1 MEKAVKRTMGS
12 TLHTSPAT
20 WRISRHLSSWSRLRE
35 HRQTIPPFASPC
47 RCLRATRVRHCPH
60 GERRRRLTRRLR
72 PRAPT
77 SLVFRRQ
84 AQQGIMALFPRAV
97 QEASSRH
104 AHVEC
109 TSSPIDAPRAT
120 MRATTLGMGRRLD
133 PRVSKRQQGLQ
144 PRHPQHHP
152 QGGRRNRRAR
162 AYRVEMHVSFVRA
175 RSDRS
180 DARDRERRA
189 KRSMIRITSRN
200 GRSHNSTRKTQKDV

>member
-1 MEKAVKRTMGS
+1 MGS

-20 WRISRHLSSWSRLRE
+20 WQISRHLSRWSRLRE

-60 GERRRRLTRRLR
+60 GERRRRLMRRLR

-84 AQQGIMALFPRAV
+84 AQQGIMALSPRAV

-120 MRATTLGMGRRLD
+120 MRVTTLGMGRRLD
-133 PRVSKRQQGLQ
+133 PRVSKRQQGPQ
-144 PRHPQHHP
+144 PRHLQHHP

-162 AYRVEMHVSFVRA
+162 AYRVRDLSFVRA
-175 RSDRS
+175 RTG
-180 DARDRERRA
+180 ATRDRERRA
-189 KRSMIRITSRN
+189 KRADDSWYMDEISTELI
-200 GRSHNSTRKTQKDV
+200 STRQTTQKDVFV